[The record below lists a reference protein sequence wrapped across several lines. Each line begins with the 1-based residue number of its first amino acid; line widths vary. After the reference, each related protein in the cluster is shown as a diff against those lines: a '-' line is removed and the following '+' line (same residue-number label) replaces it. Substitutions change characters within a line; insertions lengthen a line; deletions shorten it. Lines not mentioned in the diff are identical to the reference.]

1 MVHCRA
7 TNVINT
13 LQTALSFQ
21 LETVSI
27 AESLQNRQ
35 HAVHT
40 RPILGRK
47 WREEECGKGKR
58 VSGDGGRKSKREM
71 GRDERGGKDSVIT
84 GYDRSNEAAMP
95 KISSTHLVI
104 LVENGHDRQRET
116 GP

>member
-7 TNVINT
+7 TNVINA

-35 HAVHT
+35 HGVHT

-58 VSGDGGRKSKREM
+58 MRGDGGRRSKREI
-71 GRDERGGKDSVIT
+71 GQDERGGKDSVIT
-84 GYDRSNEAAMP
+84 GYDRSNEADMP
-95 KISSTHLVI
+95 KISSIHLVI
-104 LVENGHDRQRET
+104 LVENRHGQRET
-116 GP
+116 EP